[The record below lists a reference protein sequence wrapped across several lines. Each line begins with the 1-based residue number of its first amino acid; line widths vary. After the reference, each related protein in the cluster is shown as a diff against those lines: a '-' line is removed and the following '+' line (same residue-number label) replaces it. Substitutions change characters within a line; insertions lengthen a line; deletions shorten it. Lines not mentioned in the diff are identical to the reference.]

1 MSQTP
6 YNASFKFYFLTFVRV
21 YSQQNLIHV
30 HHNLYK
36 VEGRYS
42 WLVLATPHRYRT
54 FYQKKF
60 SFDTQ
65 QRFCWI
71 NLIIWENIFSR
82 TGLLRDRSQ
91 YRLST
96 IQYNFM
102 LITHQEKIGAH
113 QEKNNLLVYMLVSS
127 RYIGLIDFII
137 YWRYTLQ
144 NPFFYYSFNLY
155 PG

>member
-1 MSQTP
+1 MSLAQLQP
-6 YNASFKFYFLTFVRV
+6 QLVSDIVFELNPKRKAELDSFKFYFLTFARV

-113 QEKNNLLVYMLVSS
+113 
-127 RYIGLIDFII
+127 
-137 YWRYTLQ
+137 
-144 NPFFYYSFNLY
+144 
-155 PG
+155 